1 MRRNRIARTEIT
13 TTALGLG
20 GTGLGNLYTAVEDR
34 EAIATVAAAYQAG
47 VRYFDTAPAYGNGLS
62 EERLGRALAGYPR
75 RELVLSTKVGY
86 ALHPLAAGETTMPLF
101 ENALPF
107 RLAYDYSRDAVRR
120 SLDDSMRRLQTDRI
134 DIVWIHDPDEA
145 VSIDPSR
152 DPYERSHFREAM
164 DHAYPVLDDLRSR
177 GAIGAIGVGMNQWQ
191 MLEDFAKAGRFDCF
205 LLAGRYTLLEQP
217 ALTSFLPRCERDG
230 ISVIIGGPYGSGILA
245 SGAVPGATYNYGP
258 ASPEILARVR
268 RIEAVCARHGV
279 ALAAAALQFPLAHRA
294 VASVIPGAR
303 SIAELA
309 ASVAHLERPVPAAL
323 WTELKELQLIAA
335 EAPIPGAAG

>member
-1 MRRNRIARTEIT
+1 MRRNRIARTELST
-13 TTALGLG
+13 TVLGLG
-20 GTGLGNLYTAVEDR
+20 GTGLGNMYTAVEDS

-62 EERLGRALAGYPR
+62 ELRLGRALAGYPR
-75 RELVLSTKVGY
+75 HDLVISTKVGY
-86 ALHPLAAGETTMPLF
+86 ALHPLAEGETTMALF

-107 RLAYDYSRDAVRR
+107 RTTYDYTRDAVRR

-164 DHAYPVLDDLRSR
+164 DDAYPVLDDLRR
-177 GAIGAIGVGMNQWQ
+177 QRAIGAIGVGMNQWQ
-191 MLEDFAKAGRFDCF
+191 MLEDFAKAGTFDCF

-217 ALTSFLPRCERDG
+217 VLASFLPRCARDG
-230 ISVIIGGPYGSGILA
+230 ISVIIGGPYSSGILA

-268 RIEAVCARHGV
+268 RIEAVCARHDV
-279 ALAAAALQFPLAHRA
+279 ALPAAALQFPLAHPA
-294 VASVIPGAR
+294 VTTVIPGAR
-303 SIAELA
+303 SVAELA
-309 ASVAHLERPVPAAL
+309 ASVAHLERRIPAAF

-335 EAPIPGAAG
+335 AAPVPG